1 MELGDACATI
11 GIVNGSSWIRL
22 RGFFDLT
29 LHGRLK
35 KIQSNLTHHISPTQP
50 NPHGSDRVEPMGWT
64 IFKLLL
70 LLN

>member
-1 MELGDACATI
+1 MELGDAYATI
-11 GIVNGSSWIRL
+11 GVVHGSSWIRL
-22 RGFFDLT
+22 RRFFDLT

-35 KIQSNLTHHISPTQP
+35 KIQPNPNHYISLTQP
-50 NPHGSDRVEPMGWT
+50 NPHGSGRVEPMGWT